1 MCDSVEYDWQVA
13 YYTALADAVV
23 SFILGLPSFLI
34 LLHQLWT
41 KRAISFSGEVVAE
54 WNKP

>member
-41 KRAISFSGEVVAE
+41 KRAISYSGEVVVE

>member
-23 SFILGLPSFLI
+23 SFILGLPSFLV
-34 LLHQLWT
+34 LLHHLGT
-41 KRAISFSGEVVAE
+41 KRAISFTASVVAE